1 MEGFLARAMQAAR
14 SASRLR
20 DDGDFDAA
28 CNRAYYAMFFAI
40 RALYGA
46 EGVAGLGKTHASLLR
61 AFSQDYVL
69 GGKAS
74 RELGRA
80 LSLGQTLRSKADYS
94 AESASREDAD
104 AAIAA
109 MNDLLAF
116 VRHAIG
122 GQQEEPK
129 S

>member
-40 RALYGA
+40 RALYGS
-46 EGVAGLGKTHASLLR
+46 EGRGNLGKTHGSLLR

-69 GGKAS
+69 SGKAS

-80 LSLGQTLRSKADYS
+80 LAVGQNLRSKADYS
-94 AESASREDAD
+94 LESASRRDAD
-104 AAIAA
+104 TAIAA
-109 MNDLLAF
+109 MDNLLAF
-116 VRHAIG
+116 VRRSVEN
-122 GQQEEPK
+122 QQEPEA
-129 S
+129 